1 MGSVVKTLSFAR
13 VARSSIAIG
22 IFVLSTVSTAIAQT
36 SASSDENNA
45 EDHRVL
51 TLEQVPVKVMNTARQ
66 AAPDVFFTSAES
78 ALKKDFVVYRI
89 TGRLFREVWHVHVR
103 EDGRLL
109 RTESDNQDD

>member
-1 MGSVVKTLSFAR
+1 MGSVINALASSFRIAL
-13 VARSSIAIG
+13 SIAA
-22 IFVLSTVSTAIAQT
+22 FAAFAHTATAIERP
-36 SASSDENNA
+36 SDSGVDTVQ

-51 TLEQVPVKVMNTARQ
+51 ALEQVPANVMNTAKQ

-78 ALKKDFVVYRI
+78 ALKDDFVVYRI
-89 TGRLFREVWHVHVR
+89 SGRLFTEVWHVHVR